1 MLGEMTA
8 CMMRI
13 SSIRRTRER
22 TFLVSTLKVLFSHQ
36 LDQGV
41 VDPGAVRQPEAASR
55 TELVEEEKL
64 LVLSNL
70 AMVAFGGLGEE
81 SLVFGQLFLVG
92 EGDTVDTLQRLIVR
106 VAEEVRGRVLG
117 DHHRLDFA
125 GMGDVRANTEINH
138 RSAAVYSRGGAVGNF
153 GLNEILFELV
163 VLIGR

>member
-1 MLGEMTA
+1 
-8 CMMRI
+8 MREEE
-13 SSIRRTRER
+13 T
-22 TFLVSTLKVLFSHQ
+22 
-36 LDQGV
+36 
-41 VDPGAVRQPEAASR
+41 ASR
-55 TELVEEEKL
+55 TQLIEEEQLLLPPNLTMIALSSLRKEV
-64 LVLSNL
+64 LVLR
-70 AMVAFGGLGEE
+70 
-81 SLVFGQLFLVG
+81 QLLLVG

-125 GMGDVRANTEINH
+125 SMRNVRADAEINH